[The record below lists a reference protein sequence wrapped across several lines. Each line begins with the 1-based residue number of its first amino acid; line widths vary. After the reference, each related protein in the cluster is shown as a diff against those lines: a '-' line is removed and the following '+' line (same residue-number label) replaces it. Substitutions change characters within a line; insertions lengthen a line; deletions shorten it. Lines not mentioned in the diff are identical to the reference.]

1 MNDGDN
7 YSALRLWVVTGREG
21 AGEVSEEE
29 GEKWFLGTVLH
40 KAIELLLKYGS
51 FRDERNL
58 TEIVDR
64 SIKAAWAI
72 LQERVPEDWNDSE
85 EKIKEIQQ
93 EARRILTEAM
103 SNRNFY
109 GLFSCA
115 DDDNVIIRPEAEIV
129 DTKGRTFRIDLMK
142 IRPSLKQVEVFDFKT
157 HKMDPEKIKRQLGQ
171 YLRVVKQAFDSS
183 WEVKGIVVYLDPP
196 EIEVVS

>member
-1 MNDGDN
+1 MTDMSD
-7 YSALRLWVVTGREG
+7 YSNIRLWVVTGKEK
-21 AGEVSEEE
+21 ASEVSDEEE
-29 GEKWFLGTVLH
+29 GKQFIGTVLH
-40 KAIELLLKYGS
+40 KAIELLLKYTTS
-51 FRDERNL
+51 QDKENL
-58 TEIVDR
+58 TELVDR
-64 SIKAAWAI
+64 SVMAAWAI

-93 EARRILTEAM
+93 EAKRILIEAI
-103 SNRNFY
+103 SNRDFY
-109 GLFSCA
+109 ELFLRA
-115 DDDNVIIRPEAEIV
+115 DDDNVIIRPETEIV
-129 DTKGRTFRIDLMK
+129 DTKGRTFRIDLLK

-171 YLRVVKQAFDSS
+171 YLRVVKQAFGFS